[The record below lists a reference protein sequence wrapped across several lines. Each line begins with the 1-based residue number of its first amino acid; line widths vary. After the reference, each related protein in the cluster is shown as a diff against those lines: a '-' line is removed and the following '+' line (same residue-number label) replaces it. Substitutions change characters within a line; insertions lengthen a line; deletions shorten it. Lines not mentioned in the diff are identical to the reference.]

1 MKDVMVLYDNGERV
15 MTSGGRNL
23 GHRGCLNDFDRVML
37 AMINTVRHVNIYTID
52 TM

>member
-1 MKDVMVLYDNGERV
+1 MKAIMALYDNGEYV
-15 MTSGGRNL
+15 ATSGGRSP
-23 GHRGCLNDFDRVML
+23 GYRGYLNDFDRAML